1 MDRDR
6 IRLLLADDQY
16 LFLASLKLVLESLD
30 EDILVV
36 GTASNGEEALAF
48 LESNEADVALLDVR
62 MPVMDGVAA
71 AGEIRRRWPD
81 VSVIML
87 TTFEDDE
94 YVAEAL
100 RRGAHGYLLKNIA
113 PAMLVS
119 AIRAVRDGSL
129 LIAPALAGH
138 LAAALSAAKGDADP
152 SRPPGTGSSASAPAL
167 PRLPDWFYELTPRD
181 KTIAQYI
188 LRGMTNREIAATA
201 HLGEQTVRNYASTL
215 YDKLRV
221 ADRRE
226 AIAALRSVDPCWFA

>member
-1 MDRDR
+1 MENEP

-16 LFLASLKLVLESLD
+16 LFLESLKLVLESLD
-30 EDILVV
+30 EGLRVV
-36 GTASNGEEALAF
+36 GTASNGEEAIAF
-48 LESNEADVALLDVR
+48 LEREKADVALLDVR

-71 AGEIRRRWPD
+71 AGAIRARWPD

-113 PAMLVS
+113 PRMLVS

-129 LIAPALAGH
+129 LIAPDLAGH
-138 LAAALSAAKGDADP
+138 LAAALTAAGGGER
-152 SRPPGTGSSASAPAL
+152 RPPFRSGERGAGTQ
-167 PRLPDWFYELTPRD
+167 RLPDWYYELTPRD
-181 KTIAQYI
+181 KTIAAYL
-188 LRGMTNREIAATA
+188 LRGMTNKEIAAAA

-221 ADRRE
+221 GDRRD
-226 AIAALRSVDPCWFA
+226 AIAALRSVDPCWFE